1 MSMKLIFTAPFL
13 WDSFEED
20 GLNFQF
26 CSLENGLNALGY
38 PPPPHFIR
46 LVTLEPP
53 HIIKKRILRG
63 FSRWMKNLFFFLLY
77 WKMLL
82 LQWAVSQIFRG
93 LEELQP
99 QNGRQKQASNT
110 STPSLTTS
118 PDSHPKLG
126 KEGSDNIKFRILFYN
141 PN

>member
-1 MSMKLIFTAPFL
+1 M
-13 WDSFEED
+13 
-20 GLNFQF
+20 GLFSRRWSEFSILFIGKWSQCF
-26 CSLENGLNALGY
+26 GIS
-38 PPPPHFIR
+38 PPPTFYKTSDTRTPTH
-46 LVTLEPP
+46 
-53 HIIKKRILRG
+53 HKKEDFKGVLKVDEKSI
-63 FSRWMKNLFFFLLY
+63 FFLLY

-82 LQWAVSQIFRG
+82 LQWAVRSQIFRG

-110 STPSLTTS
+110 STPSFTTF
-118 PDSHPKLG
+118 PHSHPKLG